1 MNAVILTGRVGN
13 DLELTQSNDKLIC
26 RFSLATSDGTKDSPN
41 TNWHNIVAFGKT
53 AEILSSYVKKGEQ
66 LCINGSI
73 NNSSYEKNGENR
85 VYSQII
91 VSKFTLI
98 SNNNN

>member
-1 MNAVILTGRVGN
+1 MNIVMLTGRVGS
-13 DLELTQSNDKLIC
+13 DLVLTESNGTNIC
-26 RFSLATSDGTKDSPN
+26 KFPLATSDGTKDNPI

-66 LCINGSI
+66 LSLSGNIKNTT
-73 NNSSYEKNGENR
+73 YEKNGENR
-85 VYSQII
+85 FYSQII

-98 SNNNN
+98 SNK

>member
-1 MNAVILTGRVGN
+1 MNIAILTGRVGS
-13 DLELTQSNDKLIC
+13 DLVLTESNGTKIC
-26 RFSLATSDGTKDSPN
+26 KFPLATSDGKKDSTN

-98 SNNNN
+98 SNNN